1 MDHEAVLPDR
11 VREPGSV
18 LVIRLPIQ
26 NEVRSLQN
34 YRRYVLES
42 IAQGI
47 LVLGKDVTY
56 CVEQLGWMPPVVLGE
71 EPPVPE
77 EPEPSSPQ
85 CTGRNAAEK
94 RRIFE
99 RLQLFRGAN
108 GLGCLRRISD
118 KCTFG
123 ITDDLLREEGIGK
136 QAFAE
141 LLAALLT
148 PGTMLAAYNA
158 QFDLLF
164 LYAFLQKYG
173 DARLLQDKQK
183 LDLLTV
189 YRDRRAYPHRL
200 CNAIEQYDLQ
210 DLSLI
215 HI

>member
-1 MDHEAVLPDR
+1 MDHEAVLPGR
-11 VREPGSV
+11 VKEPGSV

-42 IAQGI
+42 IAQGV

-56 CVEQLGWMPPVVLGE
+56 CVEQLGWIPPVVLGE

-108 GLGCLRRISD
+108 GLGCLRRISE

-123 ITDDLLREEGIGK
+123 ITDDLLRDILTGNASPTIKEWREIGRALDELEGKG
-136 QAFAE
+136 
-141 LLAALLT
+141 AAS
-148 PGTMLAAYNA
+148 
-158 QFDLLF
+158 
-164 LYAFLQKYG
+164 
-173 DARLLQDKQK
+173 
-183 LDLLTV
+183 
-189 YRDRRAYPHRL
+189 
-200 CNAIEQYDLQ
+200 E
-210 DLSLI
+210 
-215 HI
+215 

>member
-56 CVEQLGWMPPVVLGE
+56 CVEQLGWMPPVVLG
-71 EPPVPE
+71 
-77 EPEPSSPQ
+77 
-85 CTGRNAAEK
+85 
-94 RRIFE
+94 
-99 RLQLFRGAN
+99 LQLFRGAN

-123 ITDDLLREEGIGK
+123 ITDDLLRDILTGNASPTIKEWREIGRALDELEGKG
-136 QAFAE
+136 
-141 LLAALLT
+141 AA
-148 PGTMLAAYNA
+148 G
-158 QFDLLF
+158 
-164 LYAFLQKYG
+164 
-173 DARLLQDKQK
+173 
-183 LDLLTV
+183 
-189 YRDRRAYPHRL
+189 
-200 CNAIEQYDLQ
+200 E
-210 DLSLI
+210 
-215 HI
+215 

>member
-77 EPEPSSPQ
+77 DHP
-85 CTGRNAAEK
+85 
-94 RRIFE
+94 
-99 RLQLFRGAN
+99 
-108 GLGCLRRISD
+108 
-118 KCTFG
+118 
-123 ITDDLLREEGIGK
+123 LLHAKNLIATPHV
-136 QAFAE
+136 AFATKE
-141 LLAALLT
+141 ALIKRAIIDFDNVRKYLDGT
-148 PGTMLAAYNA
+148 PQNVM
-158 QFDLLF
+158 
-164 LYAFLQKYG
+164 
-173 DARLLQDKQK
+173 
-183 LDLLTV
+183 
-189 YRDRRAYPHRL
+189 
-200 CNAIEQYDLQ
+200 
-210 DLSLI
+210 
-215 HI
+215 

>member
-11 VREPGSV
+11 VREPGSG

-123 ITDDLLREEGIGK
+123 ITDDLLRDILTGNASQTIKEWREIGRALDELEGKG
-136 QAFAE
+136 
-141 LLAALLT
+141 AAS
-148 PGTMLAAYNA
+148 
-158 QFDLLF
+158 
-164 LYAFLQKYG
+164 
-173 DARLLQDKQK
+173 
-183 LDLLTV
+183 
-189 YRDRRAYPHRL
+189 
-200 CNAIEQYDLQ
+200 E
-210 DLSLI
+210 
-215 HI
+215 

>member
-108 GLGCLRRISD
+108 GWLSAP
-118 KCTFG
+118 
-123 ITDDLLREEGIGK
+123 DL
-136 QAFAE
+136 
-141 LLAALLT
+141 
-148 PGTMLAAYNA
+148 
-158 QFDLLF
+158 
-164 LYAFLQKYG
+164 
-173 DARLLQDKQK
+173 
-183 LDLLTV
+183 
-189 YRDRRAYPHRL
+189 
-200 CNAIEQYDLQ
+200 
-210 DLSLI
+210 
-215 HI
+215 

>member
-1 MDHEAVLPDR
+1 MTREDAVEILETAR
-11 VREPGSV
+11 KTYPGKS
-18 LVIRLPIQ
+18 VIRDAFTLALAALQPS
-26 NEVRSLQN
+26 NEPLT
-34 YRRYVLES
+34 LES

-123 ITDDLLREEGIGK
+123 ITDDLLRDILTGNASPTIKEWREIGRALDELEGKG
-136 QAFAE
+136 
-141 LLAALLT
+141 AAS
-148 PGTMLAAYNA
+148 
-158 QFDLLF
+158 
-164 LYAFLQKYG
+164 
-173 DARLLQDKQK
+173 
-183 LDLLTV
+183 
-189 YRDRRAYPHRL
+189 
-200 CNAIEQYDLQ
+200 E
-210 DLSLI
+210 
-215 HI
+215 

>member
-56 CVEQLGWMPPVVLGE
+56 CVEQLGWIPPMVLGE
-71 EPPVPE
+71 DPPWCRRSRNRPV
-77 EPEPSSPQ
+77 
-85 CTGRNAAEK
+85 RNAQGETLRRK

-123 ITDDLLREEGIGK
+123 ITDDLLRDILTGNASPTIKEWREIGRALDELEGKG
-136 QAFAE
+136 
-141 LLAALLT
+141 AAS
-148 PGTMLAAYNA
+148 
-158 QFDLLF
+158 
-164 LYAFLQKYG
+164 
-173 DARLLQDKQK
+173 
-183 LDLLTV
+183 
-189 YRDRRAYPHRL
+189 
-200 CNAIEQYDLQ
+200 E
-210 DLSLI
+210 
-215 HI
+215 

>member
-34 YRRYVLES
+34 YPPVCAGVHCPRN
-42 IAQGI
+42 

-56 CVEQLGWMPPVVLGE
+56 CVEQLGWIPPVVLGE

-99 RLQLFRGAN
+99 RLQLFRGPMGWAVCA
-108 GLGCLRRISD
+108 G
-118 KCTFG
+118 
-123 ITDDLLREEGIGK
+123 
-136 QAFAE
+136 
-141 LLAALLT
+141 
-148 PGTMLAAYNA
+148 
-158 QFDLLF
+158 
-164 LYAFLQKYG
+164 
-173 DARLLQDKQK
+173 
-183 LDLLTV
+183 
-189 YRDRRAYPHRL
+189 
-200 CNAIEQYDLQ
+200 
-210 DLSLI
+210 SLI
-215 HI
+215 NVRLASRTTCSGTS

>member
-47 LVLGKDVTY
+47 L
-56 CVEQLGWMPPVVLGE
+56 VLGE

-123 ITDDLLREEGIGK
+123 ITDDLLRDILTGNASPTIKEWREIGRALDELEGKG
-136 QAFAE
+136 
-141 LLAALLT
+141 AAS
-148 PGTMLAAYNA
+148 
-158 QFDLLF
+158 
-164 LYAFLQKYG
+164 
-173 DARLLQDKQK
+173 
-183 LDLLTV
+183 
-189 YRDRRAYPHRL
+189 
-200 CNAIEQYDLQ
+200 E
-210 DLSLI
+210 
-215 HI
+215 

>member
-56 CVEQLGWMPPVVLGE
+56 CVEQL
-71 EPPVPE
+71 
-77 EPEPSSPQ
+77 
-85 CTGRNAAEK
+85 
-94 RRIFE
+94 
-99 RLQLFRGAN
+99 QLFRGAN

-123 ITDDLLREEGIGK
+123 ITDDLLRDILTGNASPTIKEWREIGRALDELEGKG
-136 QAFAE
+136 
-141 LLAALLT
+141 AAS
-148 PGTMLAAYNA
+148 
-158 QFDLLF
+158 
-164 LYAFLQKYG
+164 
-173 DARLLQDKQK
+173 
-183 LDLLTV
+183 
-189 YRDRRAYPHRL
+189 
-200 CNAIEQYDLQ
+200 E
-210 DLSLI
+210 
-215 HI
+215 

>member
-77 EPEPSSPQ
+77 EP
-85 CTGRNAAEK
+85 
-94 RRIFE
+94 
-99 RLQLFRGAN
+99 
-108 GLGCLRRISD
+108 
-118 KCTFG
+118 
-123 ITDDLLREEGIGK
+123 
-136 QAFAE
+136 
-141 LLAALLT
+141 
-148 PGTMLAAYNA
+148 
-158 QFDLLF
+158 
-164 LYAFLQKYG
+164 
-173 DARLLQDKQK
+173 
-183 LDLLTV
+183 
-189 YRDRRAYPHRL
+189 
-200 CNAIEQYDLQ
+200 
-210 DLSLI
+210 
-215 HI
+215 